1 LVPKLPS
8 KASKNLG
15 APQFMEKLEAIAG
28 VIKSCKNAAELAGS
42 SSPTAIQSLHGGLFA
57 LNYQDMR
64 DPHEVS

>member
-1 LVPKLPS
+1 MVVS
-8 KASKNLG
+8 V
-15 APQFMEKLEAIAG
+15 EKLEAIAG